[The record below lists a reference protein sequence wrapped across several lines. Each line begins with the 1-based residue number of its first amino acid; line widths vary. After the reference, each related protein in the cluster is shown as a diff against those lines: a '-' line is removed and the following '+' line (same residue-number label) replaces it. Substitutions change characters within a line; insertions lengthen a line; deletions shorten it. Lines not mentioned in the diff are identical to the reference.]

1 MENVNKQIW
10 QYIILNVKCLA
21 TPSTKIIYQKLP
33 YILLGFNIL
42 PVECFSIKHYT
53 YLRSFGQL
61 DLITITIVCW
71 SSLYSLLQGEKAV
84 RRDILLTA
92 KGTIHF
98 VLHVVIPWVTQLHVL
113 LKIPQLSV
121 SIFFLFTVS
130 FLNSESLI
138 KNCSRLCH
146 SREYEKRI

>member
-1 MENVNKQIW
+1 MK
-10 QYIILNVKCLA
+10 YLA
-21 TPSTKIIYQKLP
+21 TPSSKIIYQKLP

-42 PVECFSIKHYT
+42 PVKCFSIKHYT

-61 DLITITIVCW
+61 DLITITTVCW
-71 SSLYSLLQGEKAV
+71 SSLYSLLLGEKAV

-92 KGTIHF
+92 KGTTHF

-130 FLNSESLI
+130 LLNSGLS
-138 KNCSRLCH
+138 SRTVLDCVIVVNM
-146 SREYEKRI
+146 RKEYNATTQSWEKT

>member
-1 MENVNKQIW
+1 MENVNKQI
-10 QYIILNVKCLA
+10 YIILNVKYLA
-21 TPSTKIIYQKLP
+21 TPSSKIIYQKLP

-42 PVECFSIKHYT
+42 HVVCFSIKHDA
-53 YLRSFGQL
+53 YLRRFGQL

-71 SSLYSLLQGEKAV
+71 SSLYSLLLGEKAV

-92 KGTIHF
+92 RGTPHF

-121 SIFFLFTVS
+121 SVFFLFTVS
-130 FLNSESLI
+130 FLNSTSLI

-146 SREYEKRI
+146 SCEYEKRI